1 LPKNEAGG
9 TSWVGSASN
18 CPSRPRITEALD
30 GTTLVEGLGVD
41 QTRSG
46 YGLFLAARMAETKA
60 GARGEPK
67 PVVMSQPGRV
77 GQPGTGPGETLPSAL
92 YCQSWLSSSTPLAAV
107 P

>member
-1 LPKNEAGG
+1 
-9 TSWVGSASN
+9 
-18 CPSRPRITEALD
+18 
-30 GTTLVEGLGVD
+30 
-41 QTRSG
+41 
-46 YGLFLAARMAETKA
+46 MAETKA